1 MSKQLMLRR
10 AKSKS
15 KRRKVQKSQLG
26 KRTWSQLLKK
36 KFLELEAE
44 ESDEVKKQ
52 PTADEIKQQFYK
64 DEDLKPNA
72 NRLDESFIK
81 KLEIKALKESE
92 NAVKLEIKDDCD
104 SYVDEQDIEVDEV

>member
-1 MSKQLMLRR
+1 M
-10 AKSKS
+10 
-15 KRRKVQKSQLG
+15 
-26 KRTWSQLLKK
+26 
-36 KFLELEAE
+36 
-44 ESDEVKKQ
+44 
-52 PTADEIKQQFYK
+52 
-64 DEDLKPNA
+64 KPNA